1 VDRHNRYS
9 NDIDR
14 SAQGALVGDAGG
26 VKWAGLMKT
35 WVDAMRHPRYLKV
48 NGRPIF
54 NILISEIFV
63 NTECGGNATL
73 ANLRISQLKRAA
85 VAAGVGEPIV
95 GTGMT
100 NPSTA
105 NAVPAWENQR
115 PHPEGYMQVCNLSL
129 YLWPGVCLAASYTQR
144 LLRSGTRQESTVLV
158 DAPSIPW
165 QSRHSNSAWH
175 YATPR
180 VAARP

>member
-1 VDRHNRYS
+1 MDRHNRYS

-100 NPSTA
+100 SPSTA